1 MARRTHPRKEAD
13 HAVTACRVLARH
25 EALTGRP
32 IELPVPIDM
41 VIECDYGLN
50 ILWEDIPEPADSMV
64 LGALFPL
71 DRRIVMNTRHSSLFD
86 RVMGPERFTKA
97 HELAH
102 WIYDADDPNQLTLD
116 LEEDPPTQFCYERE
130 SSALTRDLEVR
141 EVNANKLA
149 SHLLLPE
156 DLVKAADIE
165 EVVSSLPEAAA
176 AWGVSQHALRIR
188 LDALGLLNEGTPEP
202 QLPLR

>member
-1 MARRTHPRKEAD
+1 MARRTYPRKEAD
-13 HAVTACRVLARH
+13 HAVTAARVLADHQSR
-25 EALTGRP
+25 TGRP

-41 VIECDYGLN
+41 IIERDYGLD
-50 ILWEDIPEPADSMV
+50 ILWEEIAEPPNSMI

-71 DRRIVMNTRHSSLFD
+71 DRRIVMNARHSSLFD

-102 WIYDADDPNQLTLD
+102 WIYDADDPNQLSLD
-116 LEEDPPTQFCYERE
+116 VEETPHICYERE
-130 SSALTRDLEVR
+130 SSALTRDLDIR

-156 DLVKAADIE
+156 ELIRAADIDQ
-165 EVVSSLPEAAA
+165 VVSSLPEVAA
-176 AWGVSQHALRIR
+176 AWGVSQQALRIR
-188 LDALGLLNEGTPEP
+188 LHTLGLLDDATPER
-202 QLPLR
+202 QLPLE